1 MTAHDAT
8 VPPPAGG
15 RYIVILEGPDTRLV
29 TEYASRA
36 AAVLAIEQEVDTLQA
51 TGATVAGDLS
61 SGYVARWWEGGHLV
75 SMRITLG
82 QRQ

>member
-1 MTAHDAT
+1 MTARDDAAQS
-8 VPPPAGG
+8 PARG
-15 RYIVILEGPDTRLV
+15 RYIITLEGPDTRRV
-29 TEYASRA
+29 TRYATRA
-36 AAVLAIEQEVDTLQA
+36 EAVLAIEREVDTFQA

-61 SGYVARWWEGGHLV
+61 SGYVARWWEGGHLA